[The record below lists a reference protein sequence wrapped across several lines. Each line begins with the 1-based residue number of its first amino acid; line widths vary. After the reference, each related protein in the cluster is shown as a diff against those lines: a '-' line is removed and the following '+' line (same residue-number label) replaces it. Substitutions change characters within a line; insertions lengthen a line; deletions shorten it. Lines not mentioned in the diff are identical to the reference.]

1 MTRPMPAACRARRTN
16 RPWLPPHCA
25 VLALAAALLGSL
37 APPAGGAVDPT
48 PLGGTA
54 SSSPGLQVPAG
65 EPQALVL
72 PAVAPGAT
80 APAVVRG
87 EGKVAAGKP
96 VPFVFRAT
104 VAGLVSIGVS
114 SPQSAA
120 RIEIFLGND
129 PRPSS
134 GTSQAEGAIRWSSE
148 VAVGDVVKIVVY
160 TAGEEIPF
168 RVEVVGGAGGI

>member
-1 MTRPMPAACRARRTN
+1 MTRPMPAARHAHLTN
-16 RPWLPPHCA
+16 RLWLSPRFA
-25 VLALAAALLGSL
+25 ALGLAAALFGPF
-37 APPAGGAVDPT
+37 APPVAGAVDPT

-54 SSSPGLQVPAG
+54 SGSPGLQVPAG

-96 VPFVFRAT
+96 VPFVFRAS

-120 RIEIFLGND
+120 RIEIFLGDD

-148 VAVGDVVKIVVY
+148 VAVGDVVRIVVY
-160 TAGEEIPF
+160 TAGAEIPF